1 MYYVYILKTSRNT
14 LYTGQTNN
22 ISRRLE
28 EHKSRS
34 KKSSKYMRSFKS
46 FELVHTEI
54 YKTLTEALKREFEII
69 KLTNKQ
75 KGTLIKG
82 GLRQG

>member
-54 YKTLTEALKREFEII
+54 YKTLTEALKREFEIK
-69 KLTNKQ
+69 KLTKKQ